1 MRCHDDKDLKIARVG
16 YSGRRGNMSISNEH
30 YLIAEKGK
38 GVVYV
43 PDKSELRLTE
53 RSEFL
58 KLLRAV
64 GFRSIC

>member
-1 MRCHDDKDLKIARVG
+1 
-16 YSGRRGNMSISNEH
+16 MSISNEH

>member
-1 MRCHDDKDLKIARVG
+1 
-16 YSGRRGNMSISNEH
+16 MSILGEH

-58 KLLRAV
+58 TLLSAA
-64 GFRSIC
+64 GFRPILLKGAIMGRDRYIGIKE